1 MKIGLT
7 ADYDGSINIDKLLFF
22 LFEEMSKYFTG
33 KDYGN
38 NKVEI
43 FMVII
48 CYPKDLKL
56 RKRFDNKE
64 KVLYW
69 DIMLDYQ
76 TLKKAKKDEK
86 KAILAQAII
95 SSFDVLDKYENLHL
109 NKDKLKDDARQFFKS
124 IEWLK

>member
-1 MKIGLT
+1 
-7 ADYDGSINIDKLLFF
+7 
-22 LFEEMSKYFTG
+22 
-33 KDYGN
+33 
-38 NKVEI
+38 
-43 FMVII
+43 
-48 CYPKDLKL
+48 
-56 RKRFDNKE
+56 
-64 KVLYW
+64 
-69 DIMLDYQ
+69 MLDYQ